1 MCSTSVSDGTDKE
14 NDMVFTSDKM
24 PKVGAVRGDNIL
36 TFFKMSEL
44 TNGDL
49 KVVFVG
55 LTNTNGWIPAVVS
68 NQVIFDRPMN
78 MEGIVKL
85 LGKTLKAF
93 D

>member
-1 MCSTSVSDGTDKE
+1 
-14 NDMVFTSDKM
+14 MVFTSDKM